1 MQHCVPPNA
10 AGEHLFEVQPS
21 ETGTRL
27 DKFLSDRLAALGVSR
42 SKIGQLIRAEHVYCE
57 GQVCLAGKQKV
68 RQGECYRLHIPEAQ
82 TTMSPDE
89 GPLEILYRDADLL
102 VVNKSAGMTVHPGTG
117 GETGTLVHRLLA
129 HFPQLAQMQGQRPG
143 IVHRLDKD
151 TSGLLVVALHDTARL
166 ALSRSFAQR
175 VVHKEYLALV
185 HGCPEPHGEVQAP
198 MGRDP
203 QYKTRMAVRDHGG
216 REAKTYFTRLWTTP
230 ERTFSL
236 LRVHIL
242 TGRTHQIRVHMAHV
256 GHPLLGDTVYGPQ
269 AHAAL
274 RRSAPLLA
282 RLAKHHMLHAWRLRF
297 PHPRTGTTIACEK
310 GWPKALWRLVLGLS
324 RRVQR
329 IGLTGMPGCGKS
341 TFLGALHAVGVPT
354 WSADREV
361 HDLYAPGG
369 DGAVLLSQRFGD
381 CVLNEQG
388 GVNTRALLARMQQDP
403 GVRREVEGLI
413 HPLVRHRLT
422 TFWQSVAQCRVAVA
436 EAPLLFEAGWAEG
449 VDFDVLVGVYCRREL
464 RRRRLRASRGWSD
477 TVLSG
482 LESWQ
487 FSEQAKLSR
496 CHVVVSNNAQAAS
509 LQRRAR
515 VVLGILRRERLRR
528 VRRVWQEIQIYTRTS
543 VQVCTKDHEPDALTG
558 PGAE

>member
-1 MQHCVPPNA
+1 MQHYLPPDA
-10 AGEHLFEVQPS
+10 AGEHLFEVQPN
-21 ETGTRL
+21 EAGTRL
-27 DKFLSDRLAALGVSR
+27 DKFLSDRLAGLGVSR
-42 SKIGQLIRAEHVYCE
+42 SKIGQLIRAERVQCG
-57 GQVCLAGKQKV
+57 GQTCLAGKQKV
-68 RQGECYRLHIPEAQ
+68 RQGECYRLQIPEIQ
-82 TTMSPDE
+82 TQMAPDN

-102 VVNKSAGMTVHPGTG
+102 VVNKAAGMTVHPGTG

-151 TSGLLVVALHDTARL
+151 TSGLLVVALNDTARL

-185 HGCPEPHGEVQAP
+185 HGCPDENGEVQAP

-203 QYKTRMAVRDHGG
+203 QHKTRMAVRAHGG
-216 REAKTYFTRLWTTP
+216 REARTYFTRLWTNP

-236 LRVHIL
+236 LRVRIV

-256 GHPLLGDTVYGPQ
+256 GCPLLGDTVYGPQ

-274 RRSAPLLA
+274 RRSAPLVA

-297 PHPRTGTTIACEK
+297 RHPRTGSLIACEQ
-310 GWPKALWRLVLGLS
+310 GWPKAMWRLVLCAS

-341 TFLGALHAVGVPT
+341 TFLAALHDFGVPT

-361 HDLYAPGG
+361 HELYAPGG
-369 DGAVLLSQRFGD
+369 DGAALLARRFGEG
-381 CVLNEQG
+381 VLNEHG
-388 GVNTRALLARMQQDP
+388 AVNTQALLARMQQDP
-403 GVRREVEGLI
+403 AVRREVEGLI
-413 HPLVRHRLT
+413 HPLVRHRLA
-422 TFWQSVAQCRVAVA
+422 TFWQSVAQCRTAVA

-449 VDFDVLVGVYCRREL
+449 VDFDLVIGVYCRREL

-477 TVLSG
+477 SVLSG

-487 FSEQAKLSR
+487 WTEKAKLTR
-496 CHVVVSNNAQAAS
+496 CHVVVPNNAQSAS

-515 VVLGILRRERLRR
+515 VALRILRRERLRR
-528 VRRVWQEIQIYTRTS
+528 MHRVWQEIQVYNQTR
-543 VQVCTKDHEPDALTG
+543 VQVCEKDHEVGVSAG
-558 PGAE
+558 PGAG